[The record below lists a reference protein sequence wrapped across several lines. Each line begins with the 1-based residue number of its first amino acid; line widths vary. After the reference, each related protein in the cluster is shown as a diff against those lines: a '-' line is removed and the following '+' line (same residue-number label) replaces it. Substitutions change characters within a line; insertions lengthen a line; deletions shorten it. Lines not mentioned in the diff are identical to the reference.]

1 MNPRFGG
8 DPVSCHITISGE
20 FRIGLCN
27 DDMYK
32 QDVVRCMQCFMNVCD
47 IRMRHVLE
55 GLSFQVPGVK
65 CNYHKVIVQC
75 GDMVLTWC

>member
-1 MNPRFGG
+1 MVCAFGDESKVWW

-65 CNYHKVIVQC
+65 CNSQ
-75 GDMVLTWC
+75 